1 MSYSVGF
8 SKPAEKQLQ
17 KLDNN
22 TQRRIQKVVNAL
34 MENPRPPGC
43 EKLKAKPSGDL
54 YRIRTGDYR
63 VVYQIKDSKL
73 IILVVTIGHRSD
85 VYRGM

>member
-1 MSYSVGF
+1 MSYSVEF

-22 TQRRIQKVVNAL
+22 TQHRIQTAVNAL